1 MSKEHSHRNDWENH
15 RVVGRNR
22 LPARAC
28 FFHYATPEAAL
39 SGGTQAPGDGYAS
52 LNGDWQ
58 FHYSRTP
65 AESPESFFKESFD
78 ASGWELLPVPS
89 CWQME
94 ERRGSLARA
103 WYGRPHYTNVK
114 YPFPVD
120 PPRVP
125 TENPTG
131 CYRRQFAVPDA
142 WRGRRV
148 ILRFEGVD
156 SAFHA
161 WVNGREVGF
170 SKGSRLPSEF
180 DITPYIRVGRNLL
193 AVRVY
198 QWSDGT
204 YLEDQDMWWL
214 SGIFRSVCLLA
225 VPPTHIADVQATTKQ
240 GARKASAP
248 PDGAYRD
255 VDLSVRVKLRNC
267 GKAAAKCAVEMSLLD
282 PTGRPALKE
291 AVRAKAGVKG
301 GGETTLDLRARISD
315 PAKWSAESPSLY
327 TVLLALKDMKGT
339 TIEVVPC
346 KIGFRSVELK
356 DGNVLVNGVR
366 VMFKGVN
373 RHDHHPD
380 LGRAVPLE
388 AMLRDVLLMKRH
400 NINAVR
406 TSHYPNDPRFLDL
419 CDKYGLYVID
429 ECDQECHGFAIIG
442 KWEQLAEDPE
452 WEAAHLD
459 RIERMVHRDKNHPC
473 VVMWS
478 LGNETKFGRN
488 HAAMAKLA
496 RTLDPTRLIHY
507 ERDLDAQVSDV
518 FSRMYPPVAEVAKFG
533 EGKEEFTYGGK
544 LTPEQYAGKKP
555 LILCEYAHAMGNGP
569 GSLKEYWETF
579 YKYKGLQG
587 GFVWEWLDHGIRQRT
602 PDGRE
607 YFAYG
612 GDFGDQPNDGN
623 FVIDGLV
630 FPDRT
635 PSPGLT
641 EYKKVLEPV
650 LVETVDMSSGKVRIT
665 NRYDFISLDHLRVDW
680 SVEADGALVQSGT
693 VPTPEIKAGASKV
706 VSVPF
711 STPAARPGVEYWLT
725 IRFLLASDA
734 LWASTGHEVA
744 WAQFQLPVKAAAV
757 PAVPRAGRLSC
768 KKQGNLLRVEGDD
781 FSFVFDTAW
790 GRIADWSSAGR
801 RPLTKGPKLN
811 FWRATTDN
819 DRAGW
824 GPERCDHI
832 WREACL
838 HLMQQRI
845 EQVEHEVL
853 GSKVVRVKVKARL
866 APPVH
871 ARMYLCEYTYTISAS
886 RELLIEVQ
894 GVPQGEWPI
903 MLPRIG
909 LQLAIPQDLD
919 QVSWFGRGPGESY
932 PDSKQAARVGL
943 FRRTVDELY
952 TRYVYPQENGNRS
965 DTRWVAF
972 ANPRGHGLLAAGV
985 PTINFSAHRFT
996 TEDLDNAKHTYELPR
1011 RDEITVNFDY
1021 AQNGLGTASCG
1032 PGVLPQYRLKP
1043 EKFAFAVK
1051 LRPFGPGG
1059 RNQA

>member
-1 MSKEHSHRNDWENH
+1 MGKKAITLNDWENH
-15 RVVGRNR
+15 ELVGRNR
-22 LPARAC
+22 LPARAY

-39 SGGTQAPGDGYAS
+39 SGEPSSSDGYMS

-65 AESPESFFKESFD
+65 AEAPEAFFEESFD
-78 ASGWELLPVPS
+78 ASGWRLLPVPS

-94 ERRGSLARA
+94 G
-103 WYGRPHYTNVK
+103 YGRPHYTNVK

-131 CYRRQFAVPDA
+131 CYRREFTVTNE
-142 WRGRRV
+142 WKNRRV

-156 SAFHA
+156 SAFHV
-161 WVNGREVGF
+161 WMNGREVGF
-170 SKGSRLPSEF
+170 GKGSRLPSEF

-193 AVRVY
+193 AVRAY

-225 VPPTHIADVQATTKQ
+225 VPRTHMGDLQVTTKLD
-240 GARKASAP
+240 A
-248 PDGAYRD
+248 AYRD
-255 VDLSVRVKLRNC
+255 SDLNVRVTLRKSE
-267 GKAAAKCAVEMSLLD
+267 KAVAKCVVQMVLLD
-282 PTGRPALKE
+282 PAGRAVLKD
-291 AVRAKAGVKG
+291 AVAAKADVKG
-301 GGETTLDLRARISD
+301 GSEATLELQTHI
-315 PAKWSAESPSLY
+315 PNPLKWSAESPALY
-327 TVLLALKDMKGT
+327 TLLLTLKDVKGKA
-339 TIEVVPC
+339 IAVVPT

-356 DGNVLVNGVR
+356 GGNVLVNGVR

-388 AMLRDVLLMKRH
+388 AMLKDVLLMKQH

-429 ECDQECHGFAIIG
+429 ECDQECHGFAIVG

-459 RIERMVHRDKNHPC
+459 RMERMVQRDKNHPC
-473 VVMWS
+473 VIMWS

-488 HAAMAKLA
+488 HVAMARLA

-533 EGKEEFTYGGK
+533 EGKEDFTYGGK
-544 LTPEQYAGKKP
+544 VTPEQYAGKKP

-569 GSLKEYWETF
+569 GGLKEYWETF
-579 YKYKGLQG
+579 YKYKSLQG
-587 GFVWEWLDHGIRQRT
+587 GFVWEWLDHGIRRRT
-602 PDGRE
+602 PDGKE

-650 LVETVDMSSGKVRIT
+650 LVEALDVASGKIKIT
-665 NRYDFISLDHLRVDW
+665 NRYDLISLDHLRLDW
-680 SVEADGALVQSGT
+680 SIEADGVVIQAGT
-693 VPTPEIKAGASKV
+693 LPTPKVEAGANQV
-706 VSVPF
+706 ITIPF
-711 STPAARPGVEYWLT
+711 SPPSPTAGIEYWLN

-734 LWASTGHEVA
+734 LWASVGHEVA
-744 WAQFQLPVKAAAV
+744 WAQFQLPVKAEAI
-757 PAVPRAGRLSC
+757 PAVPSGGRLSC
-768 KKQGNLLRVEGDD
+768 KKDGNLLCVEGRD
-781 FSFVFDTAW
+781 FALAFDTAW
-790 GRIADWSSAGR
+790 GMISDWTCAGR
-801 RPLTKGPKLN
+801 RLLTKGPKLN

-845 EQVEHEVL
+845 DQVEHEAL
-853 GSKVVRVKVKARL
+853 GRDTVRIRVKARV
-866 APPVH
+866 AAPVH
-871 ARMYLCEYTYTISAS
+871 ARAYLCQYTYTIHGG
-886 RELLIEVQ
+886 EVVIEVQ
-894 GVPQGEWPI
+894 GLPQGEWPI

-919 QVSWFGRGPGESY
+919 QVSWFGCGPSESY

-952 TRYVYPQENGNRS
+952 TPYVYPQENGNRS

-972 ANPRGHGLLAAGV
+972 ADLRGHGLLAAGM
-985 PTINFSAHRFT
+985 PLINFSAHRFT
-996 TEDLDNAKHTYELPR
+996 TEDLDNAKHTYDLPR
-1011 RDEITVNFDY
+1011 RNEITVNLDY
-1021 AQNGLGTASCG
+1021 AQNGLGSASCG

-1043 EKFAFAVK
+1043 EKFAFVVK
-1051 LRPFGPGG
+1051 LRPFPPGG
-1059 RNQA
+1059 LKQAVALVKG